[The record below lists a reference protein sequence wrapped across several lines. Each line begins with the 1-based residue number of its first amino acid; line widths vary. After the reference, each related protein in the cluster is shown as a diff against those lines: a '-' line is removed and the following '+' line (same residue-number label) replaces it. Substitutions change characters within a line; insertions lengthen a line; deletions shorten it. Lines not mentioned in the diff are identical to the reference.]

1 MENLTQKQNEI
12 ISNLVTEFARIN
24 EKTKISSDNIFAG
37 FCEDVANDK
46 ARIEELK
53 ALGVA
58 NEMAVYEQIY
68 NDFNKFGHMLKEIG
82 LELYELGFDERVF
95 RIQTA
100 EGMYLKDRNGRTE
113 LQFTYKFKWNY
124 KYILDEKIEYIDGYY
139 INIHLNDTTW
149 SFRDIDSMF
158 ADGSVKRYIKKLIA
172 NK

>member
-1 MENLTQKQNEI
+1 MKNLTAKQNEI

-53 ALGVA
+53 SLGVA
-58 NEMAVYEQIY
+58 NEMAVYEQMY
-68 NDFNKFGHMLKEIG
+68 KDFDKYGKMLKEIG

-100 EGMYLKDRNGRTE
+100 DGMYLNDRDGRTE
-113 LQFTYKFKWNY
+113 LQFE
-124 KYILDEKIEYIDGYY
+124 YIFTHKCECIFDEKITYVDGYY
-139 INIHLNDTTW
+139 INMNMNTASW
-149 SFRDIDSMF
+149 SFGDIEAMF

-172 NK
+172 QK

>member
-1 MENLTQKQNEI
+1 MINLTKNQNQI
-12 ISNLVTEFARIN
+12 ISNLVSEFEKIN

-53 ALGVA
+53 SLSKA
-58 NEMAVYEQIY
+58 NEMAVYEQMY
-68 NDFNKFGHMLKEIG
+68 KDFDKYGKMLKEIG

-100 EGMYLKDRNGRTE
+100 EGMYLTDSIGHTE
-113 LQFTYKFKWNY
+113 LQWEYIFKHNSE
-124 KYILDEKIEYIDGYY
+124 YIFDEKITYVDGYY
-139 INIHLNDTTW
+139 IKMHMNSARW
-149 SFRDIDSMF
+149 SFDNIEAMF

-172 NK
+172 QK

>member
-1 MENLTQKQNEI
+1 MINLTKNQNQI

-58 NEMAVYEQIY
+58 NEMAVYEQMY
-68 NDFNKFGHMLKEIG
+68 KDFYKYGNMLKEIG

-100 EGMYLKDRNGRTE
+100 DGMYLKDSTGRTE
-113 LQFTYKFKWNY
+113 LQFEYIFKH
-124 KYILDEKIEYIDGYY
+124 KSEYIFDEKITYVGEYY
-139 INIHLNDTTW
+139 INMHMNTASW
-149 SFRDIDSMF
+149 SFGDIEAMF

-172 NK
+172 QK